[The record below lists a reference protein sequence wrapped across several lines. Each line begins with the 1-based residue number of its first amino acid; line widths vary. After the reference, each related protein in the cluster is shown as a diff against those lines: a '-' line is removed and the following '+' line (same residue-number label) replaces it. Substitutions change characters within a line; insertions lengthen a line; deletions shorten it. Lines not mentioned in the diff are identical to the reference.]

1 MKMEMMRSSQQTER
15 HSNVAFFIS
24 GALVMWLAVVAFLGA
39 HGSFVRT
46 PGALPLPIL
55 IGVTAP
61 LLVFLA
67 AFWASRA
74 FRNFVLTLDL
84 RLTTGIQ
91 AWRFAGLGF
100 LALYTYGVLPG
111 LFAWPAG
118 LGDMAIGLAAPWLVL
133 GLIHVPGFAA
143 SRLFVLWNL
152 LGILDLIVAVSM
164 GAIVSALATGA
175 AGEITTAPMAQL
187 PLVLIPA
194 FLVPFF
200 VMLHLTAL
208 FQARRLTALGVS
220 GTQTSPVAAADRA
233 HAQQVS
239 YSARLQRG

>member
-1 MKMEMMRSSQQTER
+1 MLTSEQTHNKSQ
-15 HSNVAFFIS
+15 VI
-24 GALVMWLAVVAFLGA
+24 ALVFVALMLWLAFVFFLGMR
-39 HGSFVRT
+39 GSFVRP

-67 AFWASRA
+67 AFRVWHD
-74 FRNFVLTLDL
+74 FRNFVLTVDL
-84 RLTTGIQ
+84 RLVNGIQ

-118 LGDMAIGLAAPWLVL
+118 LGDMAIGITAPWLVL
-133 GLIHVPGFAA
+133 ALIRVPGFAA

-152 LGILDLIVAVSM
+152 LGVLDLVVAVST

-208 FQARRLTALGVS
+208 FQARRLAVLGDS
-220 GTQTSPVAAADRA
+220 GTQTSPAAAVDRVQT
-233 HAQQVS
+233 QQVS
-239 YSARLQRG
+239 YGTRPQRG

>member
-1 MKMEMMRSSQQTER
+1 MLWLAL
-15 HSNVAFFIS
+15 AFFLS
-24 GALVMWLAVVAFLGA
+24 AR
-39 HGSFVRT
+39 GSFARA

-67 AFWASRA
+67 AFWVSRA
-74 FRNFVLTLDL
+74 FQHFVLTVDL
-84 RLTTGIQ
+84 RLVTGIQ

-111 LFAWPAG
+111 RFAWPAG
-118 LGDMAIGLAAPWLVL
+118 LGDMAIGLTAPWLVL
-133 GLIHVPGFAA
+133 GLIRVRGFAA
-143 SRLFVLWNL
+143 GRLFVVWNL
-152 LGILDLIVAVSM
+152 LGILDLVVAVST

-208 FQARRLTALGVS
+208 FQARRLTVLGDS
-220 GTQTSPVAAADRA
+220 GIQTSPVAAVDYPP
-233 HAQQVS
+233 AQTLNFGS
-239 YSARLQRG
+239 RPQRG

>member
-1 MKMEMMRSSQQTER
+1 MLSSEQTQNK
-15 HSNVAFFIS
+15 SQVTAFVFVALMLWL
-24 GALVMWLAVVAFLGA
+24 ALVFSLGA
-39 HGSFVRT
+39 RGSFVRA

-67 AFWASRA
+67 AFWALPA
-74 FRNFVLTLDL
+74 FQNFV
-84 RLTTGIQ
+84 
-91 AWRFAGLGF
+91 
-100 LALYTYGVLPG
+100 
-111 LFAWPAG
+111 FAWPAG
-118 LGDMAIGLAAPWLVL
+118 LGDMAIGLTAPWLVL
-133 GLIHVPGFAA
+133 TLIRRPGFAA
-143 SRLFVLWNL
+143 SQLFVVWNL
-152 LGILDLIVAVSM
+152 LGISDLVVAVST

-194 FLVPFF
+194 FFVPFF

-208 FQARRLTALGVS
+208 FQARRLAVLGDS
-220 GTQTSPVAAADRA
+220 GTQTLPAATADRA

-239 YSARLQRG
+239 YGARPQRG

>member
-1 MKMEMMRSSQQTER
+1 MLSSEHTQNKSQIT
-15 HSNVAFFIS
+15 
-24 GALVMWLAVVAFLGA
+24 ALVFVALTLWLALVFFLGA
-39 HGSFVRT
+39 RGSFVRA

-67 AFWASRA
+67 AFRVWHD
-74 FRNFVLTLDL
+74 FRNFVLTVDR
-84 RLTTGIQ
+84 RLVTGIQ

-100 LALYTYGVLPG
+100 LALYTYRVLPG

-118 LGDMAIGLAAPWLVL
+118 LGDMAIGLTAPWLVL
-133 GLIHVPGFAA
+133 ALIRVPGFAA
-143 SRLFVLWNL
+143 SRVFVVWNL
-152 LGILDLIVAVSM
+152 LGVLDLVVAVST

-175 AGEITTAPMAQL
+175 AEEITTAPMAQL

-208 FQARRLTALGVS
+208 FQARRLAVLGDS
-220 GTQTSPVAAADRA
+220 GTQTSPLAAADRA
-233 HAQQVS
+233 HTQQVR
-239 YSARLQRG
+239 YSARPQRG

>member
-1 MKMEMMRSSQQTER
+1 MLTSEHTQNKSRIT
-15 HSNVAFFIS
+15 
-24 GALVMWLAVVAFLGA
+24 ALVFVALTLWLALVFFLSA
-39 HGSFVRT
+39 RGSFARP
-46 PGALPLPIL
+46 PGVWPLPIL

-67 AFWASRA
+67 AFRA
-74 FRNFVLTLDL
+74 WHDFRNFVLTIDL
-84 RLTTGIQ
+84 RLVTGIQ

-118 LGDMAIGLAAPWLVL
+118 LGDMAIGLTAPWLVL
-133 GLIHVPGFAA
+133 ALIRQPGFAA

-152 LGILDLIVAVSM
+152 LGVLDLVVAVST

-175 AGEITTAPMAQL
+175 AVEITTAPMAQL

-194 FLVPFF
+194 FLVPLF
-200 VMLHLTAL
+200 VMLHLTVL
-208 FQARRLTALGVS
+208 FQARRLALAES
-220 GTQTSPVAAADRA
+220 GTQTSPIAA
-233 HAQQVS
+233 
-239 YSARLQRG
+239 